1 MENFI
6 GSAANTF
13 IGSMITVFVVSLVMS
28 LLTKDKMDKKTSS
41 IYKFSVRPGSALR
54 YIAIL
59 DVAFFLGLLVWG
71 YLDGY
76 RTVRF
81 YVIGGILPAL
91 GLILLIITLPGAD
104 EIHVDHDDIG
114 VQHAWFYKKHWSFS
128 QIDHAEAV
136 PSKGLRVYV
145 KGKKWRAFFVDNM
158 YNGYTNFYKRL
169 EHDNI
174 EIRVKTLTPE
184 EAEKVKKKWD
194 IASWLLVIGLELV
207 FAIIYVLLP

>member
-1 MENFI
+1 MKDYLA
-6 GSAANTF
+6 SV
-13 IGSMITVFVVSLVMS
+13 ITIFVVSLVMK
-28 LLTKDKMDKKTSS
+28 LLTNNKIMNKLDKKTSS
-41 IYKFSVRPGSALR
+41 IYKFTVRPASGIR

-59 DVAFFLGLLVWG
+59 GITVFIGFIVLSYAVGERAVSVYVGFGIFVAMGL
-71 YLDGY
+71 
-76 RTVRF
+76 T
-81 YVIGGILPAL
+81 
-91 GLILLIITLPGAD
+91 LLIITLPGAD
-104 EIHVDHDDIG
+104 EIHVDHDDIE

-128 QIDHAEAV
+128 QIDHAASV

-194 IASWLLVIGLELV
+194 IASWLLVIGICLV
-207 FAIIYVLLP
+207 CAIVYVLLP